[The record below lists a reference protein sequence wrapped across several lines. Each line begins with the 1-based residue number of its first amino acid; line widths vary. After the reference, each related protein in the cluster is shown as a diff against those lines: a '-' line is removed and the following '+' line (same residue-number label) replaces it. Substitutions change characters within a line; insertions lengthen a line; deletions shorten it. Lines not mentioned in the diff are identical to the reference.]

1 MHYNDPDIDARD
13 FLYCVMHDSSL
24 PLADRLQASS
34 ALLGVEPSPR
44 FTSPTVLYQIPDLPS
59 PEELQAVREWM
70 AFQAE
75 QMAYF
80 RTLPRAEQDELINAV
95 KRIERCNALSAIH
108 PKTRPR
114 KIKTLTGSS

>member
-24 PLADRLQASS
+24 PLADRLHAAD
-34 ALLGVEPSPR
+34 ALLGVEPRPRLSP
-44 FTSPTVLYQIPDLPS
+44 PTALYQIPDLPS
-59 PEELQAVREWM
+59 PEELLAMREWM

-80 RTLPRAEQDELINAV
+80 RSLPKAEQDEFLQAHSRLI
-95 KRIERCNALSAIH
+95 RCNELN
-108 PKTRPR
+108 TGQ
-114 KIKTLTGSS
+114 LTIMSEVKGHG